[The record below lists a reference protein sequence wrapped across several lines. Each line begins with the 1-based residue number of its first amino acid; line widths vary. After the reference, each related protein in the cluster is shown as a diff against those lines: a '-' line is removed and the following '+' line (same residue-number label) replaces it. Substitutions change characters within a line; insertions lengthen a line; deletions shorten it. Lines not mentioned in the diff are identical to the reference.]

1 MGYSMDKSGIFI
13 FAAVMA
19 FVAFRLYQKYMK
31 KDNYNPGSKTKESS
45 GSSFSTSSKDDEYEP
60 YSKK

>member
-1 MGYSMDKSGIFI
+1 MDKSEIFI
-13 FAAVMA
+13 FAAVII

-31 KDNYNPGSKTKESS
+31 KGNYNTGSKTKESS
-45 GSSFSTSSKDDEYEP
+45 GSSFSTSSKDDDYEP